1 MARRFVPSGDYP
13 YLRGDVGYGKTISAS
28 EIQSQFSD
36 TGSVSWSELYKGG
49 DIVSNTDG
57 AYLLGSNA
65 QEVPSSG
72 KISVSDFLVKP
83 FWDQTYYCS
92 SVGTT
97 TTHTFTVPANRGYNN
112 MRIFIQGAGGSGAYG
127 PPVSGV
133 HWGSGYTGSVF
144 PRPVMGGGGG
154 NGGGYATKNSVAIT
168 DNDVITI
175 YVGAGGSVAEGTYS
189 STGVNGSRGTRGTG
203 ERANGSTSYVQVNG
217 TTVLS
222 VAGGNSPTGYVLQ
235 SRYDSG
241 SGSTSTF
248 STAGWSTPDTG
259 TSGLGGSDLYRPGGQ
274 GKIGFCKQAY
284 AYHTGIAVKDRG
296 YYLYRSVFGEGGSAG
311 GAYGTA
317 AQGSGYVWSGAFNN
331 TFDLGYYASGVQTGV
346 NNVFT
351 RSTSYQYGKGG
362 NGWYSNIDGI
372 YGVNG
377 GDGFVRIMF
386 YDKDWPIHQAA
397 STFAAN
403 TPVFT

>member
-1 MARRFVPSGDYP
+1 MARRFVPNGDYP

-28 EIQSQFSD
+28 EIQSQFGD
-36 TGSVSWSELYKGG
+36 TGSISWSELYKGG
-49 DIVSNTDG
+49 DIVSNADG

-83 FWDQTYYCS
+83 LWDETYYCS
-92 SVGTT
+92 GVGIT

-127 PPVSGV
+127 GPGSGTG
-133 HWGSGYTGSVF
+133 WGSGFTGSIF

-175 YVGAGGSVAEGTYS
+175 HVGAGGQVSPGTYS
-189 STGVNGSRGTRGTG
+189 STGVNGSQGTRGTS
-203 ERANGSTSYVQVNG
+203 ERANGSTSYVQVNS

-222 VAGGNSPTGYVLQ
+222 VAGGNSPTGYVFR
-235 SRYDSG
+235 SGYD
-241 SGSTSTF
+241 TNTTL

-259 TSGLGGSDLYRPGGQ
+259 TSGIGGSDLYRPGGQ
-274 GKIGFCKQAY
+274 GKIGFMKQAY
-284 AYHTGIAVKDRG
+284 NTGSGAGIANKNRS
-296 YYLYRSVFGEGGSAG
+296 YYLYAHYSGQGGSAG
-311 GAYGTA
+311 GAYGSA
-317 AQGSGYVWSGAFNN
+317 AQGNGYIWSGAFNT
-331 TFDLGYYASGVQTGV
+331 TFDIGYFSTGVQTGV

-362 NGWYSNIDGI
+362 NGTASSSYSAS
-372 YGVNG
+372 VNG

-386 YDKDWPIHQAA
+386 YDKDWPIHQAYGA
-397 STFAAN
+397 YAAN
-403 TPVFT
+403 TAVFT

>member
-83 FWDQTYYCS
+83 FWDQWYYD
-92 SVGTT
+92 TT
-97 TTHTFTVPANRGYNN
+97 ITHTFTVPANRGYNN

-127 PPVSGV
+127 APSSGNV
-133 HWGSGYTGSVF
+133 WGSGYSGSIF

-168 DNDVITI
+168 DNDVIAI
-175 YVGAGGSVAEGTYS
+175 RVGAGGLVSQPAYS
-189 STGVNGSRGTRGTG
+189 STGVRGSRGTRGTG

-222 VAGGNSPTGYVLQ
+222 VAGGNAPTGYVFQ
-235 SRYDSG
+235 SRYDTASPYTL
-241 SGSTSTF
+241 STV
-248 STAGWSTPDTG
+248 GWSTPDTG

-274 GKIGFCKQAY
+274 GRIGFCKQAY
-284 AYHTGIAVKDRG
+284 DSSGIAQKNRG
-296 YYLYRSVFGEGGSAG
+296 NFSYRHFPGQGGSAG

-317 AQGSGYVWSGAFNN
+317 ASGNGYTWSGAFNT
-331 TFDLGYYASGVQTGV
+331 TFLLGGYSSGVQTGV
-346 NNVFT
+346 NNIFT

-362 NGWYSNIDGI
+362 NGQHANVGSS
-372 YGVNG
+372 VNG
-377 GDGFVRIMF
+377 GDGFIRIMF
-386 YDKDWPIHQAA
+386 YDKNWPVHQAA
-397 STFAAN
+397 RAYTASS
-403 TPVFT
+403 PVFT

>member
-92 SVGTT
+92 SVGYS

-127 PPVSGV
+127 APSSGGS
-133 HWGSGYTGSVF
+133 WGSGYTGSIY

-175 YVGAGGSVAEGTYS
+175 YVGAGGIVSPGTYS
-189 STGVNGSRGTRGTG
+189 NTGVRGSRGTRGTG
-203 ERANGSTSYVQVNG
+203 DRANGSTSYVQVNG
-217 TTVLS
+217 TMVLS
-222 VAGGNSPTGYVLQ
+222 VAGGNSPTRTTMQ
-235 SRYDSG
+235 TSYDS
-241 SGSTSTF
+241 STF
-248 STAGWSTPDTG
+248 STIGWSAPDTG
-259 TSGLGGSDLYRPGGQ
+259 TSGVGGSDLYRPGGQ

-284 AYHTGIAVKDRG
+284 DYSGIALRNRG
-296 YYLYRSVFGEGGSAG
+296 NNSYRHYTGQGGSAG

-317 AQGSGYVWSGAFNN
+317 TQGNGWTWSGAFNMSFN
-331 TFDLGYYASGVQTGV
+331 LGYYSSGVQTGV

-362 NGWYSNIDGI
+362 NGQHANVSSS
-372 YGVNG
+372 VNG

-397 STFAAN
+397 STFVAN